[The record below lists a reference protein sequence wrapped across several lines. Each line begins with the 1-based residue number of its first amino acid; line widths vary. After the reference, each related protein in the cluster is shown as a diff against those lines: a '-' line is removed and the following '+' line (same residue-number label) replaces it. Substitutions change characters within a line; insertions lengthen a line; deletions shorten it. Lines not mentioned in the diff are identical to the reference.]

1 MIRAPGKSAPRTA
14 AWLSAMFALVATGTA
29 LPATRT
35 ATFTVNANLVS
46 DCTIV
51 SAPTLDFG
59 TIGVQNVAY
68 AANST
73 LTVECTPGTAY
84 TVGLDAGS
92 VSGSSVATRY
102 LDGPGG
108 KMSFSLYR
116 DASFTQVWG
125 VTPGTDTAGGTGTGS
140 NQSYTIYGRI
150 FGMQTTRAPGTYTST
165 ITATITY

>member
-1 MIRAPGKSAPRTA
+1 MIRPLTTSRPRTA
-14 AWLSAMFALVATGTA
+14 AWLSAMLALAASGAA

-51 SAPTLDFG
+51 SAPNLDFG

-68 AANST
+68 TGNST

-116 DASFTQVWG
+116 DAAFTQVWG
-125 VTPGTDTAGGTGTGS
+125 VTPGSDTNGGTGTGS
-140 NQSYTIYGRI
+140 TQNYTIYGRI

-165 ITATITY
+165 VTVTITY